1 MSLSKPKSEAE
12 AGKCCPEAE
21 GGRFCSFCGAKRPEE
36 VQKKLQDILA
46 KVRGLKAEIECETR
60 LCSLKKVFLILY
72 HLYNHSFIIRAS
84 YISNVLYM
92 IVNN

>member
-12 AGKCCPEAE
+12 VGKCCPEVVAVDVAE
-21 GGRFCSFCGAKRPEE
+21 EGRFCSFCGAKRPKE

-60 LCSLKKVFLILY
+60 LCSLKKVFFYTL
-72 HLYNHSFIIRAS
+72 SFI
-84 YISNVLYM
+84 
-92 IVNN
+92 